1 MCVPLTELAEAGAT
15 LVGVAEGTAT
25 DDAAAG
31 VDVQCSLLLSMLL
44 SSIELRDFSTL

>member
-1 MCVPLTELAEAGAT
+1 MCALLAELAEAGA
-15 LVGVAEGTAT
+15 LVRGVAAGITA

-31 VDVQCSLLLSMLL
+31 VEVQCSLLLSMLL